1 MFLHVRSKRFFPESD
16 SEGFLFS
23 TSSTGAETSFPS
35 PSAEIRGGSA
45 EDPTYR
51 ITNKNK
57 WFSSVFLHL
66 TPQPKTTE
74 EGSEG
79 PAPWAP
85 QWPKGPPKDGQR
97 EPEGTPKGAKGWPK
111 IAKGIPKDGQREPK
125 GTRKGAKGSPTA
137 RPPLSRWPKGSR
149 IYSSHFPVP
158 AAAVRLVGLTPA
170 TFQSRQR
177 LSD

>member
-1 MFLHVRSKRFFPESD
+1 MTFHCCLEASPSRNNPTVQTVFPESD

-35 PSAEIRGGSA
+35 PSAEIRGASAEIRGGSA

-85 QWPKGPPKDGQR
+85 QWPKGPQR
-97 EPEGTPKGAKGWPK
+97 MAKGSPR
-111 IAKGIPKDGQREPK
+111 APQREPK
-125 GTRKGAKGSPTA
+125 GGPR
-137 RPPLSRWPKGSR
+137 
-149 IYSSHFPVP
+149 
-158 AAAVRLVGLTPA
+158 
-170 TFQSRQR
+170 
-177 LSD
+177 